1 MGCGIQLCTGFT
13 FYPFRQIL
21 KCIFGVN
28 VLIIESEMLKSVVAG
43 FGIPVNLKG
52 DKYSLYDELR

>member
-1 MGCGIQLCTGFT
+1 M
-13 FYPFRQIL
+13 
-21 KCIFGVN
+21 
-28 VLIIESEMLKSVVAG
+28 IIESEILKSVVVG